1 MIIRV
6 PDALNRS
13 NSNKYKVS
21 IRLWSDGLSFS
32 GYIPS
37 KPDSFFTETI
47 SLNPNVSFVQSL
59 KETFF
64 ENVCLS
70 YAYQTLHVIAV
81 SEKYTMVPESVFSE
95 KDKDTL
101 FSYCFQ
107 EDGNLKVLV
116 QPLTAFSSFL
126 LYNMDPDVYE
136 FMVCSLV
143 NPQFIHYLSPMLS
156 DWRKK
161 SVKCYPRQLYAVV
174 HDGRLD
180 LVCFGQGELLLLNSF
195 GYETG
200 NDIIYFILY
209 VCKQLSMS
217 QLEDSVFFCGDKMM
231 CGKIMPVIRK
241 YVAQVDFIAPKIR
254 RYRVAFNRDLPMDV
268 VTWVECGL

>member
-6 PDALNRS
+6 PDTLNIS
-13 NSNKYKVS
+13 NSNQYKVS
-21 IRLWSDGLSFS
+21 IRLRSDGLSFS

-37 KPDSFFTETI
+37 EEDSFFTETV
-47 SLNPNVSFVQSL
+47 SLNPDVPLIQSL

-70 YAYQTLHVIAV
+70 YTYQTLHVIAV

-107 EDGNLKVLV
+107 TDGNIKVLA
-116 QPLTAFSSFL
+116 QPLPAFSSFL
-126 LYNMDPDVYE
+126 LYSMDPDVYE
-136 FMVCSLV
+136 FMMRSLV
-143 NPQFIHYLSPMLS
+143 NPQFIHFLSPMLS
-156 DWRKK
+156 DWRQK
-161 SVKCYPRQLYAVV
+161 SVKCYPRQLYAMI

-180 LVCFGQGELLLLNSF
+180 LVCFRQGELLLLNSF

-209 VCKQLSMS
+209 VCKQLSVS
-217 QLEDSVFFCGDKMM
+217 QPEDSVFFCGDRTM
-231 CGKIMPVIRK
+231 CEKIMPVIRK
-241 YVAQVDFIAPKIR
+241 YVAQVDFITPEIG
-254 RYRVAFNRDLPMDV
+254 RYRIALDRDLSMDI
-268 VTWVECGL
+268 VTWVECGS